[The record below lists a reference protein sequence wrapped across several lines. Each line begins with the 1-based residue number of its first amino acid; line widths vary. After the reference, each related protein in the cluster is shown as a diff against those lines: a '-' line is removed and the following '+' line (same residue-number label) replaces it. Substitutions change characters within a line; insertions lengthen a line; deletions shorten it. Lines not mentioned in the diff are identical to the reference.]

1 MISSHQMPAGI
12 EKETQEQKLDVT
24 KAAAAAIAQE
34 ASNEEPAEKSI
45 SIGNMSAEVL
55 DQQE

>member
-1 MISSHQMPAGI
+1 MISSHQMPEGI
-12 EKETQEQKLDVT
+12 EKETQEQKLEVT
-24 KAAAAAIAQE
+24 KAAAALAQE